1 MKSLQTIDLA
11 IICILAAAPLW
22 GQTPPGRWEKVEMLQ
37 PGTDIV
43 VRLKTGDR
51 LNGAFKGI
59 SRDAIE
65 IIDDSTH
72 ARSLPKP
79 AIQEVETLSKRQDR
93 LCNGAL
99 IGALIGVAGGIAGM
113 VAYGNAKTN
122 GPVYWGDEEGPIY
135 LVGAALAGGAIGA
148 AAGAAVDASIKRPEI
163 LYKARKRNGDIH
175 PISPDQR

>member
-1 MKSLQTIDLA
+1 
-11 IICILAAAPLW
+11 
-22 GQTPPGRWEKVEMLQ
+22 MLQ

-51 LNGAFKGI
+51 LNGAFRGI

-122 GPVYWGDEEGPIY
+122 GPVYWGDEEVPIY

-163 LYKARKRNGDIH
+163 LYKARKRNGDSH